1 MREDCDDRN
10 ELVLG
15 IAEHNEDCAIHIPQ
29 DCKRLCRHCQG
40 FGFWDR
46 NRMSIPRQLMDFS
59 GFWCNSFDC
68 QAILSCFTILLQFNW
83 ILQIASRIGSLTS
96 LPDFCSIAKSG
107 QSWVDRRHLV
117 AIHLD
122 CALIAP
128 NLQSMCDRPIFDE
141 VVRIVAGLQWTRR
154 ANR

>member
-1 MREDCDDRN
+1 MPTLPGFRILGSQSDINYETFGKFFRILVQSFRLLGNPSLFYNPVAIQLDCTDCD
-10 ELVLG
+10 
-15 IAEHNEDCAIHIPQ
+15 Q
-29 DCKRLCRHCQG
+29 
-40 FGFWDR
+40 
-46 NRMSIPRQLMDFS
+46 
-59 GFWCNSFDC
+59 
-68 QAILSCFTILLQFNW
+68 NW
-83 ILQIASRIGSLTS
+83 QSKS